1 MGVGILRIL
10 NRHDIKKLEE
20 YWINYNENIKQLKY
34 REWELMSKNSDD
46 ENSGGGSNSVRQ
58 ISKPTEQ
65 LAIRILEDKLHQNL
79 TTVIKVIEQLYK
91 ELDEETQ
98 SIVNMRYWCSSRDF
112 MEWEDIAF
120 ELGMTRSK
128 VLRMRNSLLD
138 ETALLIGYV

>member
-1 MGVGILRIL
+1 MRKL

-20 YWINYNENIKQLKY
+20 HWMNHKENIKRLKY

-65 LAIRILEDKLHQNL
+65 LAIKTLEDKLHQNL
-79 TTVIKVIEQLYK
+79 STIIEVVDKLYNRI
-91 ELDEETQ
+91 DEET
-98 SIVNMRYWCSSRDF
+98 RYVVDNRYRCLQRDM

-120 ELGMTRSK
+120 ELGCSRSR
-128 VLRMRNSLLD
+128 VLRIRNTLLD
-138 ETALLIGYV
+138 EMAELIGYA

>member
-1 MGVGILRIL
+1 MRIL

-20 YWINYNENIKQLKY
+20 HWINHNENIKRLKY

-46 ENSGGGSNSVRQ
+46 QNSGGGSNSVRQ

-65 LAIRILEDKLHQNL
+65 LAVKLMEDKLYQNL
-79 TTVIKVIEQLYK
+79 TTIIKVVEKLYK
-91 ELDEETQ
+91 ELDEDTEA
-98 SIVNMRYWCSSRDF
+98 IVNMRYWCNSRDF

-138 ETALLIGYV
+138 ETARLIGYV

>member
-1 MGVGILRIL
+1 LRTL

-20 YWINYNENIKQLKY
+20 YWINYSENIKQLKF

-79 TTVIKVIEQLYK
+79 TTIIRVVEKLYK
-91 ELDEETQ
+91 ETDVDTRY
-98 SIVNMRYWCSSRDF
+98 VVDNRYWCANRDM
-112 MEWEDIAF
+112 MEWDDIAY
-120 ELGMTRSK
+120 ELGYSRSK
-128 VLRMRNSLLD
+128 VLRIRNSLLD
-138 ETALLIGYV
+138 EMAELIGYA

>member
-1 MGVGILRIL
+1 MRIL

>member
-1 MGVGILRIL
+1 MRVL

-20 YWINYNENIKQLKY
+20 HWINHNENIKRLKY

-58 ISKPTEQ
+58 VSKPTEQ
-65 LAIRILEDKLHQNL
+65 LAIRLMEDELHRNL
-79 TTVIKVIEQLYK
+79 TTIIRVVEKLYK
-91 ELDEETQ
+91 ELDEDTT

-138 ETALLIGYV
+138 ETARLIGYV

>member
-1 MGVGILRIL
+1 MRKL

-20 YWINYNENIKQLKY
+20 HWINHNENIKRLKY

-65 LAIRILEDKLHQNL
+65 LAIKLMEDKLHQNL
-79 TTVIKVIEQLYK
+79 TTITRVVENLYK
-91 ELDEETQ
+91 ELDEDTE
-98 SIVNMRYWCSSRDF
+98 SIVNLRYWCNSRDF

-138 ETALLIGYV
+138 ETARLIGYV

>member
-1 MGVGILRIL
+1 MRTL

-20 YWINYNENIKQLKY
+20 HWINHNENIKRLKY

-46 ENSGGGSNSVRQ
+46 ENSGGGSNSARQ

-65 LAIRILEDKLHQNL
+65 SAVKLSEDKLYQNL
-79 TTVIKVIEQLYK
+79 RTVIKAVEKLYG
-91 ELDEETQ
+91 ELDEETA

>member
-1 MGVGILRIL
+1 L

-20 YWINYNENIKQLKY
+20 HWINHNENIKRLKY

-58 ISKPTEQ
+58 VSKPTEQ
-65 LAIRILEDKLHQNL
+65 LAIRLMEDELHRNL
-79 TTVIKVIEQLYK
+79 TTIIRVVEKLYK
-91 ELDEETQ
+91 ELDEDTTA
-98 SIVNMRYWCSSRDF
+98 IVNMRYWCNSRDF

-138 ETALLIGYV
+138 ETAQLIGYV

>member
-1 MGVGILRIL
+1 MRTL

-20 YWINYNENIKQLKY
+20 YWINYNENIKQLKF

-65 LAIRILEDKLHQNL
+65 LAVRLIEDKLHQNL

-91 ELDEETQ
+91 ELDEDTA

-138 ETALLIGYV
+138 ETAVLIGYV